1 MHILLV
7 PENRGRCAKTCFSH
21 RQVLFLCL
29 VMLVLLPIGVGVA
42 AFQVATSLN
51 APDTA
56 QLDSTAIAALR
67 ESVAR
72 ERQSVQQARTRLESH
87 VNTMALNLG
96 RLQAQMMRVN
106 ALGQRLT
113 GMAGLDKGEFN
124 FAEEPAVGGPESDA
138 TTLAAAAPDFSQSLD
153 QLGQQLSD
161 RMTELDLLEAFLLD
175 RQLQTALQP
184 KGWPVDG
191 GYVSSTFGYRQDPFN
206 GRRAFHEGVDIANRE
221 GAPVHALA
229 SGVVTH
235 AGEEDGYGL
244 MVEIN
249 HGNGYTTRYAHTSE
263 VDVHVGDKVEKGQ
276 QIALVGTSGRSTGP
290 HLHFEILRNGKP
302 INPRTYLRA
311 SN

>member
-21 RQVLFLCL
+21 RQVLVLILLLVVFLP
-29 VMLVLLPIGVGVA
+29 VVVGVLSFRIA
-42 AFQVATSLN
+42 AAWNTPADGV
-51 APDTA
+51 
-56 QLDSTAIAALR
+56 LDSRAIAQLR
-67 ESVAR
+67 ESVER
-72 ERQSVQQARTRLESH
+72 EHQAVQATKNRFESH
-87 VNTMALNLG
+87 LNTMALNLG
-96 RLQAQMMRVN
+96 RLQAQMLRVN

-124 FAEEPAVGGPESDA
+124 FAEEPAMGGPESDGA
-138 TTLAAAAPDFSQSLD
+138 TMVAMAPDFAQSLD
-153 QLGQQLSD
+153 QMGGQLES
-161 RMTELDLLEAFLLD
+161 RMVELELLEAFLLD

-191 GYVSSTFGYRQDPFN
+191 GYVSSTYGYRQDPFH
-206 GRRAFHEGVDIANRE
+206 GRRSFHEGVDIANRE

-235 AGEEDGYGL
+235 AGEEEGYGL
-244 MVEIN
+244 LVEIN
-249 HGNGYTTRYAHTSE
+249 HGNGYATRYAHTAS
-263 VDVHVGDKVEKGQ
+263 VTVKVGDKVEKGQ
-276 QIALVGTSGRSTGP
+276 QIAFVGTSGRSTGP
-290 HLHFEILRNGKP
+290 HLHFEILRNDKP